1 MERRIYR
8 GWPIVV
14 ALGLVTIVSYGTTQY
29 LFGVLVD
36 PVTRQLGGNRA
47 QLASAYSIALVIAAV
62 AGLGVGRAVD
72 RFGARLLLCLG
83 GGINVA
89 TLLLLSRAGSLPA
102 FAAVWATGCGFAM
115 ALTQYPLTFVV
126 VANWFDRRRPAAMAL
141 LTTIGGLSSPIMIP
155 LSGWLVQ
162 AHGWRTAVALLA
174 LPAALTVPLSLVLVR
189 RRPEDLG
196 LVPDGAAGSRP
207 GPSAGLTLGGALRRP
222 AFWLITLGGMATMF
236 CANALQV
243 NQVAYLIARGLS
255 PVTAASVAGLV
266 GLASVP
272 GRLVLNLAGQR
283 LPPQRLLAL
292 SMLGMG
298 LGVLVLLLTRGDGP
312 TVAYAVL
319 YGAGYGAA
327 TPLRG
332 TVMARQV
339 GRRAFG
345 AITAVQ
351 NLAVLGG
358 SAAGPLAV
366 GGLYDATGA
375 YGFALTLLVVAI
387 AVGAAATV
395 LAPRPPPAA
404 ATEGGQGSV
413 RSRA

>member
-8 GWPIVV
+8 GWPIVT
-14 ALGLVTIVSYGTTQY
+14 ALGLITIVSYGTTQY

-36 PVTRQLGGNRA
+36 PVTRTLGGSRA
-47 QLASAYSIALVIAAV
+47 QIASAYSIALVVAAV
-62 AGLGVGRAVD
+62 AGLGVGRVVD
-72 RFGARLLLCLG
+72 RIGARLLLCLG
-83 GGINVA
+83 GVVNVA
-89 TLLLLSRAGSLPA
+89 TLLLLSQAGSLPA
-102 FAAVWATGCGFAM
+102 FAGVWATGCGVTM

-126 VANWFDRRRPAAMAL
+126 VANWFDHRRPAAMAL
-141 LTTIGGLSSPIMIP
+141 LTTIGGLSSPLMIP

-162 AHGWRTAVALLA
+162 THGWRTAVALLA
-174 LPAALTVPLSLVLVR
+174 LPAALTVPLALVLVR

-196 LVPDGAAGSRP
+196 LTPDGAGEARP
-207 GPSAGLTLGGALRRP
+207 GPGTGLSLPAVLHRP
-222 AFWLITLGGMATMF
+222 AFWLITLGGVATMF
-236 CANALQV
+236 CASALQV
-243 NQVAYLIARGLS
+243 NQIPYLIERGLS

-272 GRLVLNLAGQR
+272 GRLFLNLAGQR
-283 LPPQRLLAL
+283 LHPQRLLAL
-292 SMLGMG
+292 AMLGMG
-298 LGVLVLLLTRGDGP
+298 LGVLVLLLTTGSGA
-312 TVAYAVL
+312 TFVYALL

-339 GRRAFG
+339 GRRAYG

-358 SAAGPLAV
+358 SAAGPLVV
-366 GGLYDATGA
+366 GALYDLRQA
-375 YGFALTLLVVAI
+375 YEPALLLVVV
-387 AVGAAATV
+387 AVAGGAVMTL
-395 LAPRPPPAA
+395 LAPRPPDRSA
-404 ATEGGQGSV
+404 EGAQGSL

>member
-14 ALGLVTIVSYGTTQY
+14 ALGVVTIVSYGTTQY

-36 PVTRQLGGNRA
+36 PVTRELGGNRA
-47 QLASAYSIALVIAAV
+47 QLASAYSIALVVAAV
-62 AGLGVGRAVD
+62 AGLAVGRVVD
-72 RFGARLLLCLG
+72 RIGARLLLCVG
-83 GGINVA
+83 GVVNVA
-89 TLLLLSRAGSLPA
+89 TLLLLSRTGSLPA
-102 FAAVWATGCGFAM
+102 FATVWAAGCGIAM

-155 LSGWLVQ
+155 LAGWLVQ
-162 AHGWRTAVALLA
+162 LHGWRTAVVLLA

-196 LVPDGAAGSRP
+196 LSPDGAAESRP
-207 GPSAGLTLGGALRRP
+207 GPSTGLTLTAALRTP

-236 CANALQV
+236 AANAMQV

-255 PVTAASVAGLV
+255 PVAAASVAGLA

-272 GRLVLNLAGQR
+272 GRIFLNLAGQR
-283 LPPQRLLAL
+283 LSPQWLLGV
-292 SMLGMG
+292 SMLSMG
-298 LGVLVLLLTRGDGP
+298 LGVLVLLLTRGSSA
-312 TVAYAVL
+312 TFAYAIL

-358 SAAGPLAV
+358 SAA
-366 GGLYDATGA
+366 
-375 YGFALTLLVVAI
+375 
-387 AVGAAATV
+387 
-395 LAPRPPPAA
+395 
-404 ATEGGQGSV
+404 
-413 RSRA
+413 

>member
-8 GWPIVV
+8 GWSIVA
-14 ALGLVTIVSYGTTQY
+14 ALGVVTIVSYGTTQY

-36 PVTRQLGGNRA
+36 PVTRELGGNRA
-47 QLASAYSIALVIAAV
+47 QLASAYSIALVVAAV
-62 AGLGVGRAVD
+62 AGLAVGRVVD
-72 RFGARLLLCLG
+72 WIGARLLLCLG
-83 GGINVA
+83 GAVNVA
-89 TLLLLSRAGSLPA
+89 TLLLLARAGSLPA
-102 FAAVWATGCGFAM
+102 FATVWATGCGLAM

-141 LTTIGGLSSPIMIP
+141 LTTVGGLSSPLMIP
-155 LSGWLVQ
+155 LAGWLVQ
-162 AHGWRTAVALLA
+162 THGWRAAVALLA
-174 LPAALTVPLSLVLVR
+174 LPAAITIPLSLLLVR

-196 LVPDGAAGSRP
+196 LAPDGARESRP
-207 GPSAGLTLGGALRRP
+207 PPSAGLRLTAALRTP
-222 AFWLITLGGMATMF
+222 AFWLITAGGIATMF

-243 NQVAYLIARGLS
+243 NQVPYLIARGLP
-255 PVTAASVAGLV
+255 PVAAASVAGLA

-283 LPPQRLLAL
+283 LSPQWLLAV

-298 LGVLVLLLTRGDGP
+298 AGVLVLLATRGAAP

-332 TVMARQV
+332 TVMARHV

-345 AITAVQ
+345 AITAAQ

-358 SAAGPLAV
+358 AAAGPLAV

-375 YGFALTLLVVAI
+375 YRIAFVVLVVVI

-395 LAPRPPPAA
+395 VAPHPPAA
-404 ATEGGQGSV
+404 PAADGAQGSV

>member
-1 MERRIYR
+1 MERRVYR
-8 GWPIVV
+8 GWPMVV
-14 ALGLVTIVSYGTTQY
+14 GLGLVTIVSYGTTQY

-36 PVTRQLGGNRA
+36 PVTRDLGGSRA
-47 QLASAYSIALVIAAV
+47 QLASAYSIALVVGAV
-62 AGLGVGRAVD
+62 AGLAVGRVVD
-72 RFGARLLLCLG
+72 RIGARLLLCVG
-83 GGINVA
+83 GAINVV

-102 FAAVWATGCGFAM
+102 FATVWAAGCGLAM
-115 ALTQYPLTFVV
+115 AMTQYPLTFVV

-141 LTTIGGLSSPIMIP
+141 LTTIGGLSSPAMIP
-155 LSGWLVQ
+155 LAGWLVQ
-162 AHGWRTAVALLA
+162 AHGWRAGVALLA
-174 LPAALTVPLSLVLVR
+174 LPAALTIPLSLVLVR

-196 LVPDGAAGSRP
+196 LTPDGAAESRP
-207 GPSAGLTLGGALRRP
+207 GPSTGLTLTGSLRTP

-236 CANALQV
+236 CANAMQV

-255 PVTAASVAGLV
+255 PVAAASLAGVV

-272 GRLVLNLAGQR
+272 GRVFLNLAGQR
-283 LPPQRLLAL
+283 LPPQWLLAV

-312 TVAYAVL
+312 TLAYAVL

-358 SAAGPLAV
+358 SAAGPLAM
-366 GGLYDATGA
+366 GGLYDATRA
-375 YGFALTLLVVAI
+375 YGVALILLVVVI
-387 AVGAAATV
+387 GIGAAATV
-395 LAPRPPPAA
+395 LAPRPPPTLPTDGA
-404 ATEGGQGSV
+404 QGSV

>member
-14 ALGLVTIVSYGTTQY
+14 SLGLVTIVSYGATQY

-36 PVTRQLGGNRA
+36 PVARDLGGNRA
-47 QLASAYSIALVIAAV
+47 QLASAYSIALVVAAV
-62 AGLGVGRAVD
+62 AGLAVGRVVD
-72 RFGARLLLCLG
+72 RIGARLLLSLG
-83 GGINVA
+83 GVINVA
-89 TLLLLSRAGSLPA
+89 TLLLLSRAGSLST
-102 FAAVWATGCGFAM
+102 FATIWAVGCGLAM

-126 VANWFDRRRPAAMAL
+126 VANWFERRRPAAMAV

-155 LSGWLVQ
+155 LAGWLVQ
-162 AHGWRTAVALLA
+162 AHGWRAAVALLA
-174 LPAALTVPLSLVLVR
+174 LPAALTIPLSLVLVR

-196 LVPDGAAGSRP
+196 LAPDGATESRSA
-207 GPSAGLTLGGALRRP
+207 PSVGLTLTAALRTP
-222 AFWLITLGGMATMF
+222 AVWLITLGGVATMF
-236 CANALQV
+236 CANAMQV

-272 GRLVLNLAGQR
+272 GRVVLNLAGQR
-283 LPPQRLLAL
+283 LSPQWLLAF
-292 SMLGMG
+292 SMALMG
-298 LGVLVLLLTRGDGP
+298 LGVLVLLVTRGDAA
-312 TVAYAVL
+312 TLAYAVF

-351 NLAVLGG
+351 NLVVLGG
-358 SAAGPLAV
+358 SAAGPLAM
-366 GGLYDATGA
+366 GGLYDATGG
-375 YGFALTLLVVAI
+375 YGIALALLVGAVV
-387 AVGAAATV
+387 VGAAATV
-395 LAPRPPPAA
+395 LAPRPPAA
-404 ATEGGQGSV
+404 HAPDDAQGSE

>member
-1 MERRIYR
+1 M
-8 GWPIVV
+8 VV

-36 PVTRQLGGNRA
+36 PVTRELGGNRA
-47 QLASAYSIALVIAAV
+47 QLASAYSIALVVAAV
-62 AGLGVGRAVD
+62 AGLAVGRVVD
-72 RFGARLLLCLG
+72 RIGARLLLVLG
-83 GGINVA
+83 GAVNVA

-102 FAAVWATGCGFAM
+102 FAIIWAAGCGPAM

-141 LTTIGGLSSPIMIP
+141 LTTVGGLSSPIMIP
-155 LSGWLVQ
+155 LAGWLVQ
-162 AHGWRTAVALLA
+162 AHGWRAAVALLA
-174 LPAALTVPLSLVLVR
+174 LPAALTIPLSLALVR

-196 LVPDGAAGSRP
+196 LAPDGAAAARP
-207 GPSAGLTLGGALRRP
+207 GPGTGLTLTGALRTP
-222 AFWLITLGGMATMF
+222 AFWLITTGGVATMF
-236 CANALQV
+236 CANAMQV

-283 LPPQRLLAL
+283 ISPQWLLAL

-298 LGVLVLLLTRGDGP
+298 LGVLVLLVTSGAGP
-312 TVAYAVL
+312 TLGYALL

-358 SAAGPLAV
+358 SAAGPLAM
-366 GGLYDATGA
+366 GGIYDARGA
-375 YGFALTLLVVAI
+375 YGIALALLVVVI
-387 AVGAAATV
+387 AVGATATV
-395 LAPRPPPAA
+395 LAPRRPVGL
-404 ATEGGQGSV
+404 ATDESQGSD

>member
-1 MERRIYR
+1 MQGASVPEWAPVEPRIYR

-36 PVTRQLGGNRA
+36 PVTRELGGNRA
-47 QLASAYSIALVIAAV
+47 QLASAYSIALVVAAV
-62 AGLGVGRAVD
+62 AGLAVGRVVD
-72 RFGARLLLCLG
+72 RIGARLLLCLG
-83 GGINVA
+83 GAFNVA
-89 TLLLLSRAGSLPA
+89 TLLLLSRAGSLTA
-102 FAAVWATGCGFAM
+102 FATIWATGCGLAM

-126 VANWFDRRRPAAMAL
+126 VASWFDRRRPAAMAL
-141 LTTIGGLSSPIMIP
+141 LTTIGGLSAPIMIP
-155 LSGWLVQ
+155 LAGWLVQ
-162 AHGWRTAVALLA
+162 SNGWRPAVALLA
-174 LPAALTVPLSLVLVR
+174 LPAALTIPLALVLVR
-189 RRPEDLG
+189 RRPEDVG
-196 LVPDGAAGSRP
+196 LTPDGAAESRP
-207 GPSAGLTLGGALRRP
+207 GPSAGLALTAALRAP

-243 NQVAYLIARGLS
+243 NQVPYLIARGLS
-255 PVTAASVAGLV
+255 PVTAASVAGVV

-283 LPPQRLLAL
+283 LPPQWLLAL

-298 LGVLVLLLTRGDGP
+298 LGVLVLVLSRGDGP
-312 TVAYAVL
+312 TIAYAVL

-332 TVMARQV
+332 TAMARQV

-366 GGLYDATGA
+366 GGLYDATGT
-375 YGFALTLLVVAI
+375 YGIALTLLLIVI
-387 AVGAAATV
+387 GVGAAATV
-395 LAPRPPPAA
+395 LAPRPPPASA
-404 ATEGGQGSV
+404 G
-413 RSRA
+413 

>member
-1 MERRIYR
+1 
-8 GWPIVV
+8 
-14 ALGLVTIVSYGTTQY
+14 
-29 LFGVLVD
+29 
-36 PVTRQLGGNRA
+36 
-47 QLASAYSIALVIAAV
+47 
-62 AGLGVGRAVD
+62 
-72 RFGARLLLCLG
+72 LLCVG
-83 GGINVA
+83 GAVNVV

-102 FAAVWATGCGFAM
+102 FATIWATGCGITM

-155 LSGWLVQ
+155 LAGWLVQ
-162 AHGWRTAVALLA
+162 THGWRTAVALLA
-174 LPAALTVPLSLVLVR
+174 LPAALTIPLALFLVR

-196 LVPDGAAGSRP
+196 LTPDGASEARP
-207 GPSAGLTLGGALRRP
+207 GPGTGLTLPSALRRS
-222 AFWLITLGGMATMF
+222 AFWLITLGGVATMF

-243 NQVAYLIARGLS
+243 NQIPYLITRGLS
-255 PVTAASVAGLV
+255 PVAAASVVGLA

-272 GRLVLNLAGQR
+272 GRLFLNLAGQR
-283 LPPQRLLAL
+283 LHPQWLLAL
-292 SMLGMG
+292 AMLGMG
-298 LGVLVLLLTRGDGP
+298 LGVLVLLLTTGYGP
-312 TVAYAVL
+312 TLAYALL

-339 GRRAFG
+339 GRRAYG

-358 SAAGPLAV
+358 SAAGPLVV
-366 GGLYDATGA
+366 GALYDRTQA
-375 YGFALTLLVVAI
+375 YELALILIVVVIACGALTTL
-387 AVGAAATV
+387 
-395 LAPRPPPAA
+395 LAPRPSEPVTGSA
-404 ATEGGQGSV
+404 QGSL